1 MVVVCLQQVRAGF
14 LARSGIQSLARKCRA
29 AGAKIALI
37 RLITENLR
45 MALITLGLSH
55 HLAPLEARERLAFAD
70 ADLPPALSR
79 LCALPG
85 ISEAAILS
93 TCNRTEI
100 MAVAEIEE
108 ERRILDWWRRER
120 QAPEG
125 YIEKFLYTHRDAGS
139 ITHNLRVASG
149 LDSMVLGEPQ
159 ILGQMKQSYAV
170 ATEVRALGPV
180 LSRLFQHTFAVA
192 KLVRNETEVGAHPV
206 SMAYAAVQM
215 AKRIFSDLHE
225 QTALLIGAG
234 EMIQL
239 IARHLHQ
246 QGVARIIVANRTL
259 ESAEK
264 LAREVHGYAVT
275 LNDLPGHIGEADL
288 IISSTAARGFVL
300 EHSVME
306 LAASKRRRRKPVF
319 MIDLAV
325 PRDIDPRIGK
335 MDDVYLYTVDDLRT
349 VIDDNM
355 KLREASAR
363 QAEVL
368 IKEYAREFS
377 QWLEGRDAALT
388 IQQMRTQARSYRDE
402 VLDKA
407 RRKLASGA
415 PTEEVLSFLA
425 DTLSNKLMHAPSQA
439 LRHATAVEQALL
451 LNAAR
456 KLYDLPED
464 QD

>member
-1 MVVVCLQQVRAGF
+1 
-14 LARSGIQSLARKCRA
+14 
-29 AGAKIALI
+29 
-37 RLITENLR
+37 

-55 HLAPLEARERLAFAD
+55 HLAPLEARERLAFAE
-70 ADLPPALSR
+70 ADLSPALTR
-79 LCALPG
+79 LSALPG

-125 YIEKFLYTHRDAGS
+125 YIEKFVYTHRDAGS
-139 ITHNLRVASG
+139 ISHSLRVASG

-159 ILGQMKQSYAV
+159 ILGQMKQSFAV
-170 ATEVRALGPV
+170 ATEARSLGPV

-234 EMIQL
+234 EMVQL
-239 IARHLHQ
+239 IARHLQQ
-246 QGVARIIVANRTL
+246 QGVARIVVANRSL
-259 ESAEK
+259 ENAQK
-264 LAREVHGYAVT
+264 LAREVQGYAIS
-275 LNDLPGHIGEADL
+275 LNDLPGHIAEADL
-288 IISSTAARGFVL
+288 IISSTAASGFVL

-306 LAASKRRRRKPVF
+306 LATSKRRRRKPVF

-335 MDDVYLYTVDDLRT
+335 MDDVYLYTVDDLRA
-349 VIDDNM
+349 VIDENM
-355 KLREASAR
+355 QRREASAK
-363 QAEVL
+363 QAEGL
-368 IKEYAREFS
+368 IKEYTREFS

-388 IQQMRTQARSYRDE
+388 IQQMRSQARAHRDD

-407 RRKLASGA
+407 RRKLAAGVPA
-415 PTEEVLSFLA
+415 DEVMNFIA

-439 LRHATAVEQALL
+439 LRHASSVEQTLL